1 MQKWKHEKETDK
13 GKELEFGRKESERE
27 GKNVRK
33 KIKLKVMQ
41 KWIES
46 KEIWET
52 TKDVENVARENSTMG
67 TTQKKNWSNEK

>member
-1 MQKWKHEKETDK
+1 
-13 GKELEFGRKESERE
+13 
-27 GKNVRK
+27 
-33 KIKLKVMQ
+33 MQ

-67 TTQKKNWSNEK
+67 TTQKKTEAMKNNKDYYLYLK